1 MSSGCFESI
10 ETEQELGD
18 ARAELVRVAV
28 TVPIDH
34 CMLQGIP
41 GTPYWQTLQS
51 NCVGNGACG
60 SSANAECQAVGDV
73 YLCPCQ
79 MLPEGCAVSELLP
92 GLGSP
97 QYAQREAAS
106 AKLLSCCTHD
116 TYLAT
121 IRAQAASTP
130 DEEVRVRL
138 QRGAEACSAALHPCG
153 TNFVGGIKEQEGRCV
168 YRVLV
173 APDTTKAETNTAA
186 CAYDAARGLWVLKV
200 SMPCKTT
207 QVQLSS
213 FSPNT
218 NDTPPPTVLGPSNCA
233 ATVTVPANML
243 PSGLAAYAISPPVAE
258 KVDGVSTAPELCGD
272 EMLRAEAAA
281 DLVAGGVPADTCT
294 NEPIGYTDWNRQPL
308 ARAITCGGV
317 TPGYYWT
324 DTPPAPVM
332 DAGTDGGGTGGLD
345 GGAPPPPPI
354 QDAGAPPPPLF
365 QDAGAP
371 PPPLFQDAGALF
383 P

>member
-1 MSSGCFESI
+1 MSSGCIESV
-10 ETEQELGD
+10 EPEPELG
-18 ARAELVRVAV
+18 ASQAELERVAV

-41 GTPYWQTLQS
+41 GTPYWQTMQS
-51 NCVGNGACG
+51 NCVGNGACRA
-60 SSANAECQAVGDV
+60 SANAECQAVGDV

-97 QYAQREAAS
+97 SYAEREAAS

-116 TYLAT
+116 SYLAT
-121 IRAQAASTP
+121 INARAASTS

-138 QRGAEACSAALHPCG
+138 QRGAAACSAALHPCG
-153 TNFVGGIKEQEGRCV
+153 TNMIGGIKEEEGLCLYTV
-168 YRVLV
+168 SV
-173 APDTTKAETNTAA
+173 APDATKAQPNTAT

-207 QVQLSS
+207 QVQLSR
-213 FSPNT
+213 FRPNSG
-218 NDTPPPTVLGPSNCA
+218 DVIPTPVLGPSNCA
-233 ATVTVPANML
+233 QTLVVPADML
-243 PSGLAAYAISPPVAE
+243 PSGQAAYAISQPVAE

-272 EMLRAEAAA
+272 EALRAEAAA
-281 DLVAGGVPADTCT
+281 DLVAGGVPANTCT
-294 NEPIGYTDWNRQPL
+294 NDPITYTDWGRQPR

-324 DTPPAPVM
+324 DAPPPPAM
-332 DAGTDGGGTGGLD
+332 DAGTDGGSTPPSPGGPGGLD
-345 GGAPPPPPI
+345 GGTDGGSSPPPI
-354 QDAGAPPPPLF
+354 FHDAGTVLSFPL
-365 QDAGAP
+365 GN
-371 PPPLFQDAGALF
+371 
-383 P
+383 